1 MTQLLFIYFL
11 KKVTLLTQP
20 ADGAVVGLVPQSVR
34 TGVAETKVS
43 AGQDKRV
50 SQVRQTDDTLVA
62 VVTVLIIR
70 WLEKRRTKKAYK
82 SNTANFLQHRDSSQL
97 AVPTLVSWLFLFSI
111 P

>member
-1 MTQLLFIYFL
+1 MTQLFFFL

-50 SQVRQTDDTLVA
+50 SQVRQTDDALVA

-70 WLEKRRTKKAYK
+70 WLKKNKKAYK
-82 SNTANFLQHRDSSQL
+82 SITANFFQHRDSSQL
-97 AVPTLVSWLFLFSI
+97 AIPTLVSWLFLFSI

>member
-70 WLEKRRTKKAYK
+70 WLEKRRTKRLT
-82 SNTANFLQHRDSSQL
+82 NQTQ
-97 AVPTLVSWLFLFSI
+97 PTFYSI
-111 P
+111 VILLS

>member
-1 MTQLLFIYFL
+1 MTQLFFF

-20 ADGAVVGLVPQSVR
+20 ANGAVVGLVPQSVR

-50 SQVRQTDDTLVA
+50 SQVGQTDDALVA

-70 WLEKRRTKKAYK
+70 WLEKRRTKRLI
-82 SNTANFLQHRDSSQL
+82 NQTQ
-97 AVPTLVSWLFLFSI
+97 PTFYNIVILLS
-111 P
+111 